1 MSVQPEA
8 KCPLCRRAA
17 APEHEPFCSVRCRDR
32 DLLNW
37 LGGAYVVPGEPVDET
52 ALDKE

>member
-1 MSVQPEA
+1 M
-8 KCPLCRRAA
+8 CRRPVSHGQA
-17 APEHEPFCSVRCRDR
+17 PFCSVRCRDG

-37 LGGAYVVPGEPVDET
+37 LGGAYAVPGDPDDET

>member
-1 MSVQPEA
+1 M
-8 KCPLCRRAA
+8 CRRAA
-17 APEHEPFCSVRCRDR
+17 MPEQAPFCSVRCRDR

-37 LGGAYVVPGEPVDET
+37 LGGAYVVPGDPDDET